1 MSNSNITLEKISS
14 MFHMPEKAVA
24 AELGMCLTSL
34 KKIARKYGVTR
45 WPYRKLKSIKRTMQK
60 MNEDQSCLEV
70 ISTCVLRPSFPRLD
84 DVVAG
89 IDCAATRHATMAHK
103 DSENSS
109 SSSSSS
115 RGGAEGNNHGCNQSS
130 ELGYTVTTAHVNSA
144 AERDCHLGHDDQ
156 GSSSSHASSGSGRD
170 EEYSDDGSI
179 LQCKVSGGVL
189 SIDNWSELW
198 TVASLRKHLL
208 LPLGG
213 SSLSFSTDGC
223 IAHLTFT
230 TPLASLQAKR
240 VVELASKVVIE
251 DTTPFSSPSPS
262 SSDADESEHDAE
274 EEEVEEATPPPLSNS
289 VFAPHSEGYYNLW
302 AGPTS
307 STAQAQSSCTR
318 GFIVSPPC
326 SFSLEDRQISGSVL
340 SSGWSSFMAP
350 GAC

>member
-1 MSNSNITLEKISS
+1 MSNNNITLEKISS

-45 WPYRKLKSIKRTMQK
+45 WPYRKLKSLKRTMQK

-70 ISTCVLRPSFPRLD
+70 ISTCVSRPSFPRLD
-84 DVVAG
+84 EVVAG
-89 IDCAATRHATMAHK
+89 IDCAATRHAMMAEK
-103 DSENSS
+103 DSGNSISS
-109 SSSSSS
+109 SCSS
-115 RGGAEGNNHGCNQSS
+115 RGGDSHGCDQGLR
-130 ELGYTVTTAHVNSA
+130 LGSAVMTARVNSA

-156 GSSSSHASSGSGRD
+156 GISSSQESSWSGRD
-170 EEYSDDGSI
+170 EEHEGDGSM
-179 LQCKVSGGVL
+179 LKCKVSGGVL

-213 SSLSFSTDGC
+213 SSLSFSHDGC
-223 IAHLTFT
+223 VAHLTFT
-230 TPLASLQAKR
+230 TPIASLQAKR
-240 VVELASKVVIE
+240 VVELASQVIE

-274 EEEVEEATPPPLSNS
+274 EEEVEEATPPPLSNG
-289 VFAPHSEGYYNLW
+289 VFAPHSQEYYNLW

-307 STAQAQSSCTR
+307 SAAQAQSSCSR
-318 GFIVSPPC
+318 GFIISPPC
-326 SFSLEDRQISGSVL
+326 SFPLEDRQISGSVL
-340 SSGWSSFMAP
+340 SSGWSSFMAQ